1 MTTAIIGV
9 GNEGARVARNL
20 VRGGDRV
27 VRAARDKPDADSLA
41 VGLGEL
47 ASSATVAD
55 AVTQADTVVVA
66 VWLDAEKE
74 LISRLSPALAGRVVI
89 DPSSPVGPDGHGGL
103 ARTLPEGESAAPV
116 VAKLLPAG
124 ARYVKASGTV
134 GAGELGS
141 AARSEFGGH
150 AEKKA

>member
-1 MTTAIIGV
+1 MTTAIVGV
-9 GNEGARVARNL
+9 GNEGFRVARYL
-20 VRGGDRV
+20 VRGGERV
-27 VRAARDKPDADSLA
+27 VLAARDKSKADSLA
-41 VGLGEL
+41 AELGEL
-47 ASSATVAD
+47 ARSATVAD
-55 AVTQADTVVVA
+55 AVAQADTVVLA

-74 LISRLSPALAGRVVI
+74 LISQLSQALAGKVVI
-89 DPSSPVGPDGHGGL
+89 DPSNPVGPDGHGGL
-103 ARTLPEGESAAPV
+103 ARTLPEGESAASV

-124 ARYVKASGTV
+124 ARYLKASGTV